1 MKKDRSKS
9 AKRMLE
15 VQKHLHSIEELK
27 YLRLKQQ
34 IDKCETEQRE
44 LTEALSS
51 DDALHGLFLDM
62 SVKRI
67 QALKLEENRLMPIL
81 QRQARVLVDHGGR
94 VKNTEKLVEELQYE
108 ERRAEERSDLDE
120 IIEVT
125 LAKHSASLKQD
136 Q

>member
-1 MKKDRSKS
+1 MKKDRSKA

-27 YLRLKQQ
+27 YLRLKQH
-34 IDKCETEQRE
+34 IDKCEAEQRE
-44 LTEALSS
+44 LTEALSTE
-51 DDALHGLFLDM
+51 DALHGLFLDM

-67 QALKLEENRLMPIL
+67 HALKLEESRLMPLL

-94 VKNTEKLVEELQYE
+94 VKNTERLVEELAYE

-120 IIEVT
+120 IIEVM
-125 LAKHSASLKQD
+125 LARRSASLKQD

>member
-1 MKKDRSKS
+1 
-9 AKRMLE
+9 MLE

-27 YLRLKQQ
+27 YLRIKQEL
-34 IDKCETEQRE
+34 DKCEAEQRE
-44 LTEALSS
+44 LTDALSAE
-51 DDALHGLFLDM
+51 DALYGLFLDM

-67 QALKLEENRLMPIL
+67 QALKQEEIRLMPLL

-94 VKNTEKLVEELQYE
+94 VKNTERLVEELEYE
-108 ERRAEERSDLDE
+108 ERRAAERSELDE

-125 LAKHSASLKQD
+125 LAKGSASLKQD

>member
-1 MKKDRSKS
+1 
-9 AKRMLE
+9 
-15 VQKHLHSIEELK
+15 
-27 YLRLKQQ
+27 
-34 IDKCETEQRE
+34 
-44 LTEALSS
+44 LSS

-67 QALKLEENRLMPIL
+67 QALKLEEGRLMPLL
-81 QRQARVLVDHGGR
+81 QRQSRVLVDHGGR

-125 LAKHSASLKQD
+125 LAKQSASLKQD

>member
-1 MKKDRSKS
+1 MRGRSQN

-51 DDALHGLFLDM
+51 EDALHGLFLDM
-62 SVKRI
+62 SVRRI
-67 QALKLEENRLMPIL
+67 QALKQEEIRLMPLL
-81 QRQARVLVDHGGR
+81 QKQARVLVDHGGR
-94 VKNTEKLVEELQYE
+94 IKNTERLVKELEYE
-108 ERRAEERSDLDE
+108 ERRDEERSDLEE
-120 IIEVT
+120 ILEVM
-125 LAKHSASLKQD
+125 LAKSSASLKQD
-136 Q
+136 R

>member
-1 MKKDRSKS
+1 MRGRSQS

-51 DDALHGLFLDM
+51 EDALHGLFLDM
-62 SVKRI
+62 SVRRI
-67 QALKLEENRLMPIL
+67 QALKQEEIRLIPLL

-94 VKNTEKLVEELQYE
+94 IKNTERLVKELEYE
-108 ERRAEERSDLDE
+108 ERRAEERSDLEE
-120 IIEVT
+120 ILEVM
-125 LAKHSASLKQD
+125 LAKSSASLKQD
-136 Q
+136 R